1 VEQNLIDQLIATY
14 RTLNLYV
21 RPLPDAELRQQNSVG
36 QSARDLIIGLRDG
49 ELRFSKALKDNRV
62 DGVPLPDLETIFS
75 QETTLVVGTE
85 SQDDTADVVLSQF
98 GTARE
103 ANLSILR
110 SLDQPDWDA
119 ADGGVSVRQTV
130 QRLVENDHRVLGQLG
145 LLEPA
150 TE

>member
-1 VEQNLIDQLIATY
+1 VEQNLVDQLIATY

-21 RPLPDAELRQQNSVG
+21 RPRPDEELRQQNGAGRSV
-36 QSARDLIIGLRDG
+36 RDLIIDLKDG

-85 SQDDTADVVLSQF
+85 SHDDPTDVILSQF

-110 SLDQPDWDA
+110 SLDQADWDA
-119 ADGGVSVRQTV
+119 ADGGVSIRQVV